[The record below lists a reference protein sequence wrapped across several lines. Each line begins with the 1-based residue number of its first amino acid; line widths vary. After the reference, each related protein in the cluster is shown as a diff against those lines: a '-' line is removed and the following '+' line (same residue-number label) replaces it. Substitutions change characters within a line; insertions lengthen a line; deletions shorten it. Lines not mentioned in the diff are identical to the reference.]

1 MTDLVCESLET
12 IEFGIAS
19 RHISEQWVVHPLYLP
34 QFTMCSFIDIN
45 SEVQIF
51 V

>member
-1 MTDLVCESLET
+1 MDLVCESLET
-12 IEFGIAS
+12 IEFG
-19 RHISEQWVVHPLYLP
+19 ISEQWVVHPLYLP

-45 SEVQIF
+45 SEVHIF